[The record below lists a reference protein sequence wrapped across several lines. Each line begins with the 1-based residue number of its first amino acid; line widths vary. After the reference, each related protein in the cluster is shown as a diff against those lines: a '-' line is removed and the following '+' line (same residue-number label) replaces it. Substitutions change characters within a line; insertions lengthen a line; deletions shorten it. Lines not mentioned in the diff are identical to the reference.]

1 MKKSFVISLIV
12 CFLAIFTQHKAY
24 SQFQFSEIMYAPVND
39 MPEWIELYYSAN
51 DTPMD
56 SIQVTI
62 GDITKDHSVSILPQ
76 KPFSFIVIVKDTSL
90 LKKYIA
96 IPDSLLLIEAKL
108 PSLNNTGDSLY
119 LKDLLGNSI
128 DTFFYKGNW
137 AKSGISLERANFNLP
152 ADNSTN
158 LVQCKSLDSSTCG
171 MANSNL
177 PSSIDTAI
185 VTDQLIISP
194 NPFSSN
200 SPIKNK
206 CIIKIAP
213 NSKVENIELSIY
225 DINGNLVLRRNLSE
239 NYSGTDAIEFQWNGL
254 NENNFQLQA
263 GAYPTIVSWTVVNSR
278 KIVTL
283 RSIIV
288 IAN

>member
-1 MKKSFVISLIV
+1 M
-12 CFLAIFTQHKAY
+12 Y
-24 SQFQFSEIMYAPVND
+24 SPVND

-56 SIQVTI
+56 SIQITI
-62 GDITKDHSVSILPQ
+62 GDITKDYSISVLP
-76 KPFSFIVIVKDTSL
+76 KRPFSFIVIVKDSAL
-90 LKKYIA
+90 LKQYIT
-96 IPDSLLLIEAKL
+96 IPDSSLLIEAKI
-108 PSLNNTGDSLY
+108 PSLNNTGDSLFI
-119 LKDLLGNSI
+119 KNQDGDII

-137 AKSGISLERANFNLP
+137 AKPGISLERADFNSP

-158 LVQCKSLDSSTCG
+158 LIQCKSLDSSTCG
-171 MANSNL
+171 IANSNF
-177 PSSIDTAI
+177 PSSIDTSI
-185 VTDQLIISP
+185 ITEQLIISP

-200 SPIKNK
+200 SPTKNK

-213 NSKVENIELSIY
+213 YSKVENIEIRIY
-225 DINGNLVLRRNLSE
+225 DINANLVLKRNLSE
-239 NYSGTDAIEFQWNGL
+239 NYNQTDALEFEWNGL
-254 NENNFQLQA
+254 NVNDFQLQA
-263 GAYPTIVSWTVVNSR
+263 GAYPIIVSWTEVNSR